1 MSCQMAAAAAALVC
15 LLTCFSLA
23 AGLSLG
29 LGPKQQIEFT
39 FVLPAGN
46 TECFFQTAKQSD
58 TLEVEYQ
65 VIAGSGLDV
74 GFTLIS
80 PGGHRLVSDFRRSE
94 GIHMV
99 DPMEDGDYRLCFDNS
114 FSKLSEKMVFFEVI
128 VNSQSSSDAAADE
141 WADVAVAES
150 VAEYRLEDLR
160 VRPAKRVLFSLIC
173 LLKARLESVY
183 RQLEKSRQVLATLRA
198 LEARDRY
205 LLEDNLWRVSFWS
218 CMNLLVIATVAVTQ
232 IYSLRR
238 LFDNTKRVRT

>member
-1 MSCQMAAAAAALVC
+1 MTGDKMERMAAAAAALVC

-160 VRPAKRVLFSLIC
+160 
-173 LLKARLESVY
+173 ARLESVY